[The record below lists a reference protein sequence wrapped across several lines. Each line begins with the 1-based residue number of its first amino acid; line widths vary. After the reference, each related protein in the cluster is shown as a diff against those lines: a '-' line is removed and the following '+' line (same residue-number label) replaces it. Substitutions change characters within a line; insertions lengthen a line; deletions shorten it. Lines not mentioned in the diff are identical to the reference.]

1 MNDEDLKKSY
11 PEYTVFICRD
21 SKGVITQIQPFDVYV
36 SYRKT
41 YAECKEKLE
50 KRREDKTY
58 SSSWE
63 ERQDKDLYEVAC
75 ILRRRSVSKKGR
87 DFALDSLRQVI
98 SDLEDICEDLDLD
111 EQGMEDE

>member
-1 MNDEDLKKSY
+1 MNDEDLKKTY

-21 SKGVITQIQPFDVYV
+21 SKGEITQIQPFDVYV

-41 YAECKEKLE
+41 YDECKAKLE
-50 KRREDKTY
+50 KRRQDKTY
-58 SSSWE
+58 SFSWE
-63 ERQDKDLYEVAC
+63 EKQDKDLYEVAC
-75 ILRRRSVSKKGR
+75 ILRKRSVSERSR

-111 EQGMEDE
+111 DMEMEDD